1 MKVEV
6 YKAISEQSWIYYC
19 PQCGRVRKH
28 PSQKRAFLMAH
39 LHAELEA
46 RKTAMSYHPSSRT
59 SATKDLKSLTSS
71 IRRELYASPS

>member
-6 YKAISEQSWIYYC
+6 YKAISEDSWIYYC
-19 PQCGRVRKH
+19 PKCGRVRKH

-46 RKTAMSYHPSSRT
+46 RKHGSLSRY
-59 SATKDLKSLTSS
+59 SATSVTTATKSLTSS
-71 IRRELYASPS
+71 IRKEFFVSPS